1 MTFRERIQK
10 LRRDA
15 GISQEKFA
23 GRLDVSQQTVSR
35 WENDS
40 GYPETEKPMRITAMF
55 QVRLDIY

>member
-1 MTFRERIQK
+1 MSFRGKIQK

-15 GISQEKFA
+15 GISQEEFA
-23 GRLDVSQQTVSR
+23 DRLDISQQTVSR

-40 GYPETEKPMRITAMF
+40 GYPETEKLVRIAAMF

>member
-1 MTFRERIQK
+1 M
-10 LRRDA
+10 RRDA

-40 GYPETEKPMRITAMF
+40 GYPETEKLVRIAAMS